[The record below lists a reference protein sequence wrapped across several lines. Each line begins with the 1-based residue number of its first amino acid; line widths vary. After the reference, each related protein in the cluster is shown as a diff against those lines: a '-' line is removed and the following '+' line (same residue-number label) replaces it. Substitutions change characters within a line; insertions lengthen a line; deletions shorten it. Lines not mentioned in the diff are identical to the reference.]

1 VTIMHRRVKQ
11 LAGAIAVA
19 IVSMAHHAAA
29 ADLPVHQIEIVAG
42 KFAFEPA
49 TIQVTAGE
57 PVRLVIRSKDT
68 VHGFS
73 IPKLKIDVRIPKG
86 GDPVIVEFVAP
97 SAGRFEIACSE
108 FCGSGHGQMKAAL
121 ISVAPV
127 TTNR

>member
-1 VTIMHRRVKQ
+1 MVMHRRVKK
-11 LAGAIAVA
+11 LAGAIVVA
-19 IVSMAHHAAA
+19 IASMAHHAAA

-86 GDPVIVEFVAP
+86 GDPIIVEFVAP
-97 SAGRFEIACSE
+97 TPGRFEIACSE

-127 TTNR
+127 TTSR